1 MAIPRDK
8 SRIILTLK
16 DFTKSCIEYLSEND
30 KRTPSKEIEY
40 IIEEYIQQLERANE
54 NISDELNMYY
64 HDIYKPKEICNT
76 ILSYWRQATRPMF
89 RNKTGLDIP
98 FAEVCDTFEV
108 LLYKD
113 PYLQK
118 DFITFNGD
126 ENNVLNYLDKMM
138 FEMNID
144 LESSKYIQGTI
155 VKLFLGF

>member
-76 ILSYWRQATRPMF
+76 ILSYWRQAARPVL
-89 RNKTGLDIP
+89 RNKTGLNMP
-98 FAEVCDTFEV
+98 SAEVCESFEAY
-108 LLYKD
+108 LLND

-118 DFITFNGD
+118 EFTTFNGED
-126 ENNVLNYLDKMM
+126 NVVLNHLDKMI
-138 FEMNID
+138 FDLNFT
-144 LESSKYIQGTI
+144 LESSNYIQSI
-155 VKLFLGF
+155 IPKLFR

>member
-54 NISDELNMYY
+54 DISDELNNYY
-64 HDIYKPKEICNT
+64 HNTYKPKEICNK
-76 ILSYWRQATRPMF
+76 ILSYWKQSIGSHKD
-89 RNKTGLDIP
+89 NI
-98 FAEVCDTFEV
+98 TFSEASTSFEAY
-108 LLYKD
+108 LLND

-118 DFITFNGD
+118 EFTTFNGE
-126 ENNVLNYLDKMM
+126 ENVVLYHLDKMI
-138 FEMNID
+138 FDLNFS
-144 LESSKYIQGTI
+144 LESSNYIQSI
-155 VKLFLGF
+155 IPKLFC